1 MIKPIQPE
9 MSGAGLRPQQSD
21 PVDAK
26 PKETGTAL
34 VLVTPVEA
42 GEETTL
48 QPRRTSASYLAHL
61 IATRNGAPQTR
72 GRRRAEPQ
80 EVIAA
85 YENVLERIHRFP

>member
-1 MIKPIQPE
+1 MIKPIHTQ
-9 MSGAGLRPQQSD
+9 MSGAGLRPQQSETA
-21 PVDAK
+21 DAS

-42 GEETTL
+42 SEETTL
-48 QPRRTSASYLAHL
+48 PTRRTSASYLAHL

-80 EVIAA
+80 EAIAA